1 MSVADRPC
9 CWDGLM
15 LRLSGLLL
23 ELEGSALGRLFDL
36 SGFVGGFR
44 LKLSP
49 LPTISCRLAC
59 PLSMAVLH

>member
-1 MSVADRPC
+1 
-9 CWDGLM
+9 M

-23 ELEGSALGRLFDL
+23 ELEVSALGRLFDL